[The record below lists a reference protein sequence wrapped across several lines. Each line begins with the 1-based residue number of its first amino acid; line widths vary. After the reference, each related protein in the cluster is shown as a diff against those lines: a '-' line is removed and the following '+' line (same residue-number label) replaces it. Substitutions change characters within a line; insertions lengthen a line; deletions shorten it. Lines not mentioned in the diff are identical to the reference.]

1 MKQSLAR
8 EGIARQA
15 LLVPEV
21 VDLDQADAERLLA
34 RAEELQRFG
43 LVVEGF
49 GPGCVCVREVPAMLS
64 KGDIAGLVRDIA
76 DDLADMD
83 ASTRLED
90 RLNHV
95 AATMA
100 CYGSVR
106 AGRRLRAEEMNALLR
121 DIEAT
126 PNASQ
131 CNHGRPTFVKLSL
144 ADLEKLFARR

>member
-1 MKQSLAR
+1 
-8 EGIARQA
+8 
-15 LLVPEV
+15 
-21 VDLDQADAERLLA
+21 
-34 RAEELQRFG
+34 
-43 LVVEGF
+43 
-49 GPGCVCVREVPAMLS
+49 MLS